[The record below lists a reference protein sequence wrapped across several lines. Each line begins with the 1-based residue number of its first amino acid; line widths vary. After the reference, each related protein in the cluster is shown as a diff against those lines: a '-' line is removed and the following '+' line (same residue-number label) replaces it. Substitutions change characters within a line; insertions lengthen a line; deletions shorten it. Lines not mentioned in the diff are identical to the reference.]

1 MRARLGFAVAI
12 EICPDVLLVDEV
24 LGVGDESFRKKSTR
38 AMKDK
43 MNSDQ
48 TVLFVSHNLNTLRE
62 LCPRTMYIENGV
74 TRMVGETEDV
84 IQQYLDT
91 LNQG

>member
-1 MRARLGFAVAI
+1 
-12 EICPDVLLVDEV
+12 
-24 LGVGDESFRKKSTR
+24 
-38 AMKDK
+38 

-48 TVLFVSHNLNTLRE
+48 TVLFVSHNLNTLKE